1 METQEGR
8 KMTAFGE
15 LDTAC
20 VTYQSDKLRPLLMLH
35 YSLMKKAIR
44 GNLVNVTYEPFSATQ
59 WAAINLQRHL
69 LLLSVQQLHTGWLCL
84 AVHSLEIVL

>member
-1 METQEGR
+1 
-8 KMTAFGE
+8 MTALGA

-20 VTYQSDKLRPLLMLH
+20 VTYQSDKLHPLFMGH

-59 WAAINLQRHL
+59 WAAINLQGYL
-69 LLLSVQQLHTGWLCL
+69 LRLSVQQLHTGCLCL